1 MIVMK
6 VIKPQRLKPQE
17 MRLAMLNAVTKAGRD
32 IQKDFKKTTET
43 WEHKVK
49 FEILIS
55 MGEGKLTVFVGT
67 DDKIYRWVDEGTKG
81 PYPIWAGFWTGKS
94 DKKVLAFPS
103 EFEPKTTPR
112 VIDSGP
118 GFSGG
123 DMVLTPYVEH
133 PGIEAREFDETMEK
147 DWEAPFKRRMEA
159 AMREAARKSGH
170 GR

>member
-6 VIKPQRLKPQE
+6 AIKPQRLKDGAFRLE
-17 MRLAMLNAVTKAGRD
+17 LLGAMRKAGTA
-32 IQKDFKKTTET
+32 IKKDFAATTRT

-49 FEILIS
+49 FEVVVSLA
-55 MGEGKLTVFVGT
+55 GGGPTLLVAT